1 MSRPKGSK
9 NRITI
14 AVKDQVEASFNR
26 VLKKSSGKY
35 LDDLAYEHPAIWC
48 GLISRCIPAQATLA
62 ISHHIIDLHLAIKDA
77 DDRLKLIGDSSDR
90 TTIELKPIDA
100 QLVDSLVDCK
110 DKDLQPIDIVEPMAP
125 KLRIEQE

>member
-1 MSRPKGSK
+1 MPRRKGSQNK
-9 NRITI
+9 LTVQIKD
-14 AVKDQVEASFNR
+14 AVEHAFSRANKGGR
-26 VLKKSSGKY
+26 Y
-35 LDDLAYEHPAIWC
+35 LDELAVNDPKTFCA
-48 GLISRCIPAQATLA
+48 LVSRCIPAQATLA